1 MKGLF
6 SWDSPWVQRFA
17 MLTNLVMLNLLWL
30 VCCIPLFT
38 AGAATTALYYTIFRY
53 HTKEDDEVLK
63 PFFRAF
69 KTNFKQA
76 TLLPLPLIAVLAVLV
91 VEIAYLLTSG
101 QGVAMLFV
109 MIIVAV
115 FLLCMLMHLLPL
127 IGRFE
132 MKANALL
139 RTAFSLTI
147 LHFPITLVMIAL
159 LLVPAG
165 IFVYDISL
173 FLRLSVV
180 WVGIWFALAAF
191 LNGKLLLNIWAK
203 HIPSQ
208 EQPEEKIESI
218 A

>member
-30 VCCIPLFT
+30 ICCIPLFT

-147 LHFPITLVMIAL
+147 LHFPLTLVMIAL

-180 WVGIWFALAAF
+180 WVGVWFALAAF
-191 LNGKLLLNIWAK
+191 LNGKLLLNIWSKHLPPQAK
-203 HIPSQ
+203 
-208 EQPEEKIESI
+208 PEEEHDSMT
-218 A
+218 